1 MKKDNDKNKY
11 VAAILQR
18 HYIDNNKYLYTFHHL
33 ETGSYDEQLHCF
45 IDRNGNE
52 YAHMSD
58 DSLFY
63 SEIPYSYDSIIEK
76 KQLHEFFG
84 QDMPLSQCIS
94 LYEDILKDTICF
106 SCKTKDGR
114 IGRVTINLNQ
124 FESIINGQIPP
135 EIQNMQNITNTN
147 SSQDIDSETSL
158 DNLILNIIDG
168 TYTIDELKKLR
179 ESAQTNY
186 GNLENLLDTLNLQ
199 IEASEKGESF
209 VKLKNEKKQKEL
221 EETFENVKDDKK
233 KEGIS
238 EDKKDDEI
246 CIFTDRIDLIKI
258 LNAIKKTLIAQDDPA
273 RMVITEIARKEQ
285 EPKLK
290 ERGILL
296 TGQTGVG
303 KTKLMSLIAKNLD
316 RPFYKIDATKLT
328 VPGYV
333 GTDIEE
339 ELWKLYVNCG
349 KDLNKAEHAIIFID
363 EIDKKGSDKNSD
375 ISGKGVLNTLLPFF
389 EGTEYDA
396 CESVKTST
404 QKVKIN
410 TSNMTI
416 ILGGAFQ
423 SMYDNLKGKKEIG
436 FKLES
441 PNEQEKN
448 VEEKKAETEDFEKAG
463 IPKEFVGRIDV
474 IKLNDMDVN
483 SIKRVIKESDES
495 ALHMQEKIFKQLGVK
510 LTSSEEFLNKIA
522 SEAVRRKTG
531 ARGLNTVIEAAT
543 REAYFDVYTKPD
555 EYSEVILTEE
565 TAEDPKKYIL
575 KPKNNVEKM

>member
-1 MKKDNDKNKY
+1 MKKDNYKNKY

-18 HYIDNNKYLYTFHHL
+18 HYIDNNQYLYTFHHL

-45 IDRNGNE
+45 IDKNGNE

-58 DSLFY
+58 ESLFY

-94 LYEDILKDTICF
+94 LYEELLKDTICF

-114 IGRVTINLNQ
+114 IGCVTINLNQ
-124 FESIINGQIPP
+124 FESLINGQMPP
-135 EIQNMQNITNTN
+135 EIQNMQNVTSTNP
-147 SSQDIDSETSL
+147 SQDIDPEASL

-168 TYTIDELKKLR
+168 TYTIDELKRIR

-221 EETFENVKDDKK
+221 EETFEDVKEEQ
-233 KEGIS
+233 KE
-238 EDKKDDEI
+238 ETKVENKNH
-246 CIFTDRIDLIKI
+246 IDLVKL
-258 LNAIKKTLIAQDDPA
+258 LNEIKKTLIAQDEPA
-273 RMVITEIARKEQ
+273 RRVITEIARKEQ
-285 EPKLK
+285 NPELK
-290 ERGILL
+290 NRGILL
-296 TGQTGVG
+296 TGSTGVG

-328 VPGYV
+328 IPGYV

-339 ELWKLYVNCG
+339 ELWNLYVKCG
-349 KDLNKAEHAIIFID
+349 KDVEKAEHAVIFLD
-363 EIDKKGSDKNSD
+363 EIDKKGSDNKSD
-375 ISGKGVLNTLLPFF
+375 VSGRGVLNILLPFI

-396 CESVKTST
+396 CASVKTAT

-410 TSNMTI
+410 TSNMII

-423 SMYDNLKGKKEIG
+423 DVYDNLKKKNGIG
-436 FKLES
+436 FGATQD
-441 PNEQEKN
+441 EQKPQATT
-448 VEEKKAETEDFEKAG
+448 KDFVKKAG
-463 IPKEFVGRIDV
+463 IPDEFMGRVTIV
-474 IKLNDMDVN
+474 KLNDMDAN
-483 SIKRVIKESDES
+483 SIKRILKESDES
-495 ALHMQEKIFKQLGVK
+495 ALHIQEKLFKELGVK
-510 LTSSEEFLNKIA
+510 LTSTEEFLDKIA
-522 SEAVRRKTG
+522 MEAVERKTG
-531 ARGLNTVIEAAT
+531 ARGLNNVVDDAT
-543 REAYFDVYTKPD
+543 WEAYNEVYTHPN
-555 EYSEVILTEE
+555 EYSEVVLTED
-565 TAEDPKKYIL
+565 TADDPKKYIL
-575 KPKNNVEKM
+575 KQKNNVEKNVEQ